1 MEILIERH
9 ERTMEDLRMAVEMR
23 LEPGK
28 FVKVHYRERLN
39 SGKFRLKGIR
49 KGEVIAVYP
58 YHFLVSFG
66 NSRECFRWNELVG
79 DEKVK
84 VTV

>member
-1 MEILIERH
+1 M
-9 ERTMEDLRMAVEMR
+9 DVLRAVGETR
-23 LEPGK
+23 LRPGK
-28 FVKVHYRERLN
+28 IVKVHYREMKN
-39 SGKFRLKGIR
+39 DGQYKLKGIR

-66 NSRECFRWNELVG
+66 NRRECFRWNELVG